1 MPKLIEFTCKP
12 ERDFPV
18 PYSDGYSLY
27 SALLNQMSNYSP
39 EKADMVH
46 DSGFSSIS
54 VSGLNGSFGGS
65 ERDNY
70 KKLSGKEEYTFKVG
84 VTAPEEKEVFQALI
98 GPMVLEEEPIQLS
111 KGELNIREVESH
123 SRSFNELVSE
133 SKEDLSKGVNS
144 VGFEFTSP
152 ACIQYANSSVTE
164 MFPHRIEVFN
174 SVAGKWNQVCPEGME
189 VKFKKDDFGRNLIE
203 KPVPESYQT
212 HSVLVNRVYDEN
224 KGHRRPIFRQGF
236 TGKCNYSFSGQEDAG
251 FKEKVVTLA
260 RFSEYSGVGSAV
272 ARGCGSVRAKIFET

>member
-1 MPKLIEFTCKP
+1 MPKLIKFTCKP
-12 ERDFPV
+12 EKDFPV

-27 SALLNQMSNYSP
+27 SALLNQMSNNRP
-39 EKADMVH
+39 KKADRVH

-54 VSGLNGSFGGS
+54 VSGLNGPFSRS
-65 ERDNY
+65 KRDNY
-70 KKLSGKEEYTFKVG
+70 KKLSDEEEYKFKVG

-98 GPMVLEEEPIQLS
+98 GPMVLEDEPIKLS
-111 KGELNIREVESH
+111 KGELNIKEVKSH
-123 SRSFNELVSE
+123 SRSFNELVNNSG
-133 SKEDLSKGVNS
+133 KDLSQGVDS
-144 VGFEFTSP
+144 VKFEFTSP
-152 ACIQYANSSVTE
+152 TCIQYANSSVTE

-174 SVAGKWNQVCPEGME
+174 SIAGKWNQVCPEGME
-189 VKFKKDDFGRNLIE
+189 VETQKDEFGRYLIE

-236 TGKCNYSFSGQEDAG
+236 TGKCAYSFSGQEDAG
-251 FKEKVVTLA
+251 FREKVVTLA

-272 ARGCGSVRAKIFET
+272 ARGCGSVKVLLR